1 MKNLIGIPILALVL
15 VLPAGLA
22 FADKG
27 DGNNE
32 QKSVLQAS
40 IAPRLEVD
48 SNLKIEDQSEG
59 TTSENDMSSSGLHFE
74 GNPSMNGQKNG
85 LLDHFGTTTPAG
97 FMHEHA
103 TSTEMSSS
111 TNSDNKGG
119 RHETSFSI
127 KSFWNWILG
136 LPATTTI
143 GDIRSQIT
151 ASTTASSTIQTQANE
166 GFFARLLNFLGFGK

>member
-1 MKNLIGIPILALVL
+1 MKNLIGIPVFALVL
-15 VLPAGLA
+15 LLPAGLV

-27 DGNNE
+27 DGNNQ
-32 QKSVLQAS
+32 QKPTLQAS
-40 IAPRLEVD
+40 IAPRIEVND
-48 SNLKIEDQSEG
+48 NLKIEEQSEG
-59 TTSENDMSSSGLHFE
+59 TTSENDMSSSSLHFE

-85 LLDHFGTTTPAG
+85 LLSHFGTTTPPG

-111 TNSDNKGG
+111 TNADKGG
-119 RHETSFSI
+119 GHGTSFSI

-166 GFFARLLNFLGFGK
+166 GFFARLLNFLRFGK

>member
-1 MKNLIGIPILALVL
+1 MKNLIGMPIVALVL
-15 VLPAGLA
+15 LLPAGLA

-32 QKSVLQAS
+32 QMPRLQAS
-40 IAPRLEVD
+40 IAPRIEVD
-48 SNLKIEDQSEG
+48 SNLKIEEQSDG
-59 TTSENDMSSSGLHFE
+59 TTSENDTSSSSLHFG

-85 LLDHFGTTTPAG
+85 LRDHFGTTTPPG
-97 FMHEHA
+97 LMHEHA

-111 TNSDNKGG
+111 TDADKGEG
-119 RHETSFSI
+119 HKTFFSI

-151 ASTTASSTIQTQANE
+151 ASTTATSTVNIQANE
-166 GFFARLLNFLGFGK
+166 GFFERLLNFLRFGK